1 MFACRI
7 FSQAEMEQAQL
18 SELLMQMTRLNK
30 LDIIMKNVLQ
40 LVT

>member
-1 MFACRI
+1 
-7 FSQAEMEQAQL
+7 MEQAQL

-30 LDIIMKNVLQ
+30 LDVIMKNVLQ

>member
-1 MFACRI
+1 
-7 FSQAEMEQAQL
+7 MEQAQL
-18 SELLMQMTRLNK
+18 SELLMQMTGLNK

>member
-1 MFACRI
+1 
-7 FSQAEMEQAQL
+7 MEQAQL